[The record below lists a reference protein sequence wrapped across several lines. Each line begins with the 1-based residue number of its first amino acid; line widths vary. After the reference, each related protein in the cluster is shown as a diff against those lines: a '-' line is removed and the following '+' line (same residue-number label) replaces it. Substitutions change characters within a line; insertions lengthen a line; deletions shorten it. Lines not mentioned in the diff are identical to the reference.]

1 MALFS
6 FSHQA
11 KVECTKEYL
20 QGNEGKQEVMYE
32 YEKAARD
39 AGVSGVPYFVLSR
52 EGSKAA
58 LPLSGAQP
66 PEAFIEAFEA
76 LS

>member
-1 MALFS
+1 MHFLLLLCKAN
-6 FSHQA
+6 
-11 KVECTKEYL
+11 VECSKEYL
-20 QGNEGKQEVMYE
+20 QGHEGKEEVMYE
-32 YEKAARD
+32 YEKAASGG
-39 AGVSGVPYFVLSR
+39 GVSGVPFFVLSR

-58 LPLSGAQP
+58 VPLSGAQP